1 MEYELTRSKRKTLA
15 IHIKNGRV
23 EVRAPLKMPQR
34 DIDRFVTSK
43 EKWITDRLARS
54 REQAERREAFTLDY
68 GDMVV
73 YRGREY
79 PIVAREGKYAGFD
92 DSAEGGAVEDD
103 TVVDGAVVYGAVV
116 DGAVF
121 YMPPGLQPGRIKA
134 ACVIIYRMLAKRDL
148 TIKTL
153 DFAKRMGENPTAVK
167 ITGAKTR
174 WGSCSSMKSI
184 NFSWRL
190 IMADDDVIDYVVI
203 HELAHLAEMNHSDRF
218 WAIVEGVLPDFR
230 KRKARLRELQKRL
243 SAEDW
248 E

>member
-23 EVRAPLKMPQR
+23 EVRAPLKMAQR

-54 REQAERREAFTLDY
+54 REQVERREAFTLDY

-79 PIVAREGKYAGFD
+79 PIVAREGKYVGFD
-92 DSAEGGAVEDD
+92 DSAVGGAAVDD
-103 TVVDGAVVYGAVV
+103 KVVDDSAEG
-116 DGAVF
+116 GAVF

-134 ACVIIYRMLAKRDL
+134 ACVVIYRMLAKRDL